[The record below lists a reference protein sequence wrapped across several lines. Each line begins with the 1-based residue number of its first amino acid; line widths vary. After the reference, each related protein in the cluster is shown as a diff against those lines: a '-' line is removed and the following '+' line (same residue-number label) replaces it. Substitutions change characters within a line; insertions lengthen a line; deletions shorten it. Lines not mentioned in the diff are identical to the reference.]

1 MPTSKHIDA
10 MHPPS
15 AYPPEVEVAIEQITQ
30 RLRDGLH
37 PSRIYLFGS
46 YARRDYG
53 PDSDLDFLVVVP
65 FSGEPRFRRAQ
76 QACQLLHGIGVPKD
90 VLILSEEEWNRE
102 RRSGVSLSNVVE
114 KEGILLYEA

>member
-1 MPTSKHIDA
+1 MLTSKHCDA
-10 MHPPS
+10 VQSPAP
-15 AYPPEVEVAIEQITQ
+15 YPPEVEAAIGQVTQ

-65 FSGEPRFRRAQ
+65 FSSEPRLRRAQ
-76 QACQLLHGIGVPKD
+76 QAYRLLHGIGVPKD
-90 VLILSEEEWNRE
+90 VLVLSEEEWTRE

-114 KEGILLYEA
+114 QEGILLYGA

>member
-1 MPTSKHIDA
+1 MPISKNIDA
-10 MHPPS
+10 VQSPK
-15 AYPPEVEVAIEQITQ
+15 AYPPEVEAAIEHVTR

-65 FSGEPRFRRAQ
+65 SSSERRLHRAQ
-76 QACQLLHGIGVPKD
+76 QAYRLLHGIGLPKD
-90 VLILSEEEWNRE
+90 VLVLSEEEWSRE
-102 RRSGVSLSNVVE
+102 RRSGVSLSNVVVQ
-114 KEGILLYEA
+114 EGILLYES